1 MPERPGPSWLS
12 MYIHVLLCVSYRSQI
27 VVYPEFS
34 HPPRTYMC
42 FLTATQAKKVSF
54 ALHGFSC
61 IRYRTVLCQLKVV
74 LSGQKVHVAIFGENS
89 DCGPLYGLI
98 KNHCLLSY
106 AIGLVECDLIVC
118 YQTNRAMLFY
128 EYRFYCKC
136 KWNLLTLQS
145 FFVGCFVL
153 DTYIIVSNS
162 IFKRSG
168 WFIYVS
174 WYLI

>member
-1 MPERPGPSWLS
+1 MTFNVHP
-12 MYIHVLLCVSYRSQI
+12 CVTMCIIPLTNSGI
-27 VVYPEFS
+27 
-34 HPPRTYMC
+34 PRVFTSTKDIYVR
-42 FLTATQAKKVSF
+42 FNRHTGKKVSF

-168 WFIYVS
+168 
-174 WYLI
+174 